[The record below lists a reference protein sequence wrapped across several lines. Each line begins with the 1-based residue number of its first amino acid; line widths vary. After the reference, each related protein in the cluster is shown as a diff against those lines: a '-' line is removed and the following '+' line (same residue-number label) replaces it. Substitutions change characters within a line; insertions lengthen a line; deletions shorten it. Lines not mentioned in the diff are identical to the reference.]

1 MVKVNVNIEVDAEGN
16 MYGIV
21 VGKRI
26 DFIRT
31 SRWMWNIDSRKLI
44 YEIMKAQMD
53 DKYHKSQFKG
63 TFEKIIKEKFGD
75 DLEVDMDRSKVV
87 DVQYLVEDDEIMVKY
102 LLYTKPKKKEDREYI
117 LGDL

>member
-1 MVKVNVNIEVDAEGN
+1 MVKVNVNVEVDGDGN

-21 VGKRI
+21 IGRRA

-31 SRWMWNIDSRKLI
+31 SRWMWNADNRRLI
-44 YEIMKAQMD
+44 YEIMKAQME
-53 DKYHKSQFKG
+53 DKYHKSQFKS
-63 TFEKIIKEKFGD
+63 TFEEIIREKFGE
-75 DLEVDMDRSKVV
+75 DLEVDIDRSKVV

-102 LLYTKPKKKEDREYI
+102 LLYTKPRKKEDGVYI

>member
-1 MVKVNVNIEVDAEGN
+1 MVKVNVNVEVDAEGN

-44 YEIMKAQMD
+44 YEIMKAQME
-53 DKYHKSQFKG
+53 DKYHKSQFK
-63 TFEKIIKEKFGD
+63 THFEEIIRDKFGK
-75 DLEVDMDRSKVV
+75 DLEVDIDRSKVV
-87 DVQYLVEDDEIMVKY
+87 DVQYLVEDDKVMVKY
-102 LLYTKPKKKEDREYI
+102 LLYTKPRKKEDGVYI